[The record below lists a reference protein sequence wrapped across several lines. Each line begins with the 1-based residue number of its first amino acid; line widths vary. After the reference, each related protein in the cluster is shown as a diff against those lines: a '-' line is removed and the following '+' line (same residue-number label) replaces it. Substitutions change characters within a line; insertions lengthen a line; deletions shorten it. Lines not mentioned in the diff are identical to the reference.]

1 MKAGIIGLGLMGG
14 SLGLALKET
23 SLFNIIVG
31 DDINPVHRRQAV
43 YLGLVDECL
52 DLNGILDCDVIF
64 ICTPVDSIVEL
75 IKDIKSLREDQL
87 VIDFGGVKKE
97 IIQAIPKE
105 LRLNFVSLHPM
116 CGTENFGPK
125 AAFKELY
132 KNQIM
137 IFVDMKDSGE
147 YQVNLA
153 REICMQLGMN
163 IVKMDSKNHDRHTAF
178 ISHMPHILS
187 YALANTVLK
196 QENPQ
201 DIVAIAGGGFKGM
214 SRISKSSGIMWS
226 AISKQNKENL
236 LESIDTILDELHYA
250 KYLIGNN
257 KFDELQEW
265 MTSANQLRDII

>member
-265 MTSANQLRDII
+265 MTSANKLRDII

>member
-64 ICTPVDSIVEL
+64 ICTPVDFIVEL

-137 IFVDMKDSGE
+137 IFVDINDSGE

-265 MTSANQLRDII
+265 MTSANKLRDII